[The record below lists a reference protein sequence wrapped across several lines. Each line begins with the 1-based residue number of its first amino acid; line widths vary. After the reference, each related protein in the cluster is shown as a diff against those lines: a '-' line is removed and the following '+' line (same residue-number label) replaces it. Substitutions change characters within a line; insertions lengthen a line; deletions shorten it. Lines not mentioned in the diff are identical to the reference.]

1 MVDSISDTDLINTMK
16 KQTQAL
22 TEKEWSVPKTG
33 AEFLAKMED
42 LLYVSEF
49 PYAHSVWWYA

>member
-33 AEFLAKMED
+33 AEFLAKKED

-49 PYAHSVWWYA
+49 PYAHSA